1 MAGSSR
7 GIRVPRARGEAVR
20 KALVER
26 GLFDRGRKISSD
38 GSFVYL
44 PVLSLDGEAFSAIKR
59 ISDLE
64 PVEAPFEAEK
74 PIVTPESILGYKPS
88 YEVVGDIAIVEP
100 VRPKGAQM
108 EAEALLSAERHLRAI
123 LIPASDVEGEFRTRR
138 FHHLAGERRT
148 STIHRENG
156 LRLKLDLEK
165 VYFSPRLA
173 TERLRI
179 AEQVYPG
186 QTVLD
191 MFAGV
196 GPFALLLA
204 KRGARVMAIDKNPY
218 AICYLLENAALN
230 KIQGVEALEGDAAL
244 LAQRFEGQAYHVIMN
259 LPHSASGFLPSAMRA
274 TRDGGIVHYYTFAP
288 EDDLYRDWDTIEK
301 AAYEVGVRVEALYQ
315 GIVRSYA
322 PRVYNVVLDFSV
334 VKR

>member
-7 GIRVPRARGEAVR
+7 GIRVPRAQGEAVR
-20 KALVER
+20 KALVEM
-26 GLFDRGRKISSD
+26 GLFDRRRKISSD

-44 PVLSLDGEAFSAIKR
+44 PVLSLDGEPLLAIKK
-59 ISDLE
+59 ITDLE

-74 PIVTPESILGYKPS
+74 PIVAPESILGYKPS

-100 VRPKGAQM
+100 VKPEDAQR
-108 EAEALLSAERHLRAI
+108 EAEALLSAERHLRTI
-123 LIPASDVEGEFRTRR
+123 LIQASDVEGEFRTRR
-138 FHHLAGERRT
+138 FHHLAGEKRT
-148 STIHRENG
+148 STIHKENG

-179 AEQVYPG
+179 AEQVHPG

-196 GPFALLLA
+196 GPFALLMA
-204 KRGARVMAIDKNPY
+204 KRGARVVTIDKNPY
-218 AICYLLENAALN
+218 AVCYLLENVALN

-244 LAQRFEGQAYHVIMN
+244 LAQRFEGHADHVIMN
-259 LPHSASGFLPSAMRA
+259 IPHSASGFLTPAMRV
-274 TRDGGIVHYYTFAP
+274 TMDGGIVHYYAFAP
-288 EDDLYRDWDTIEK
+288 EDDLYRDRDIIEK
-301 AAYEVGVRVEALYQ
+301 AAYEFGVRVEVLYQ

-322 PRVYNVVLDFSV
+322 PRVYNVVLDFRVIKS
-334 VKR
+334 